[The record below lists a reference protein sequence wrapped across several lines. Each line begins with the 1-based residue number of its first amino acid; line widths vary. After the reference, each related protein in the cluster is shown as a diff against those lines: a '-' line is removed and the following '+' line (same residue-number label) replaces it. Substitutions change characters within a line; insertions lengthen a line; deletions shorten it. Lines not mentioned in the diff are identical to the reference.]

1 MASMKQRNLRRG
13 RQNEQTEPMRGRRG
27 ALGTDPW
34 SVGSGLATLNRGC
47 GGLSLDPPIGWMGQ
61 AGDEWL
67 ADRFAGEHVKA
78 ESVTAGGERGDD
90 TVEEPPRCW

>member
-1 MASMKQRNLRRG
+1 MGLVEPNSTVRR
-13 RQNEQTEPMRGRRG
+13 
-27 ALGTDPW
+27 ADAAW
-34 SVGSGLATLNRGC
+34 S
-47 GGLSLDPPIGWMGQ
+47 LSLDPPIGWMGQ